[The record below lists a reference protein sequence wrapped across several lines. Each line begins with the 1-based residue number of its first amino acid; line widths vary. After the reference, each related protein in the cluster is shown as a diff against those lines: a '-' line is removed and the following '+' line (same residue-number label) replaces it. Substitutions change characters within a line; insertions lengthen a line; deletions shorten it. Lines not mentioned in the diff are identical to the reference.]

1 MEEKDIIQNF
11 SNRHLNNKTNN
22 LIITG
27 IDDFHI
33 IDNITDT
40 CKISISE
47 YDLDIASALNIK
59 IDLKEVEIK
68 DIFNYIL
75 KYLKELKLVNI
86 DFVYELSFNNK
97 FDISKFQ
104 SVLREYNRIVQII
117 FINVETLSD
126 EEQKLFNELYY
137 YNSIFFN
144 VSSFI
149 NNNFKTY
156 FLSNDR
162 VLDNRENYDKI
173 ELIKPKVKKKNG
185 EQIC

>member
-11 SNRHLNNKTNN
+11 SSRHLNSKTNN

-27 IDDFHI
+27 ITDFNI

-40 CKISISE
+40 CSITISDFE
-47 YDLDIASALNIK
+47 LDNCKAYNIK
-59 IDLKEVEIK
+59 IDLKEVEVK
-68 DIFNYIL
+68 DIFNYVLNHL
-75 KYLKELKLVNI
+75 KNFKLI
-86 DFVYELSFNNK
+86 YDYFVYKIEFNDK
-97 FDISKFQ
+97 FDILKFQ
-104 SVLREYNRIVQII
+104 SVLRDYNIIVQMI
-117 FINVETLSD
+117 FINIELLSE

-162 VLDNRENYDKI
+162 VLDNRENYNKI
-173 ELIKPKVKKKNG
+173 ELIKTKVKKKNG